1 MEPKSQPGLG
11 ALSRTPP
18 SKRKNA
24 SFPLGRLLSWGLT
37 ADARRLEARFDA
49 GCLELALGRYG
60 CLRVR
65 ATGSTSTEPDLADA
79 IVRGPLDELPLV
91 AEGVEGGVEIRPR
104 KPDGV
109 FAAEPWKQS
118 SVRLA
123 SRGDGT
129 FGVVFRAGAA
139 RLFEI
144 HLLDFGAHGESRA
157 ALVTGRGARYYGF
170 GEKTGPLEKSGMRF
184 SMRTRDFPVR
194 EGLDPLYAA
203 IPFFL
208 WSSPAHKS
216 GSGPPGV
223 RWYYGC
229 SIECFAPSRL
239 DVARSYDDRVIVE
252 TDGWGLDLTV
262 FLGPHPKAV
271 LHRYAKR
278 TGFSPL
284 PPLWSLGYHQSRWSY
299 DTQREVLE
307 IAAEFRRRRIPL
319 DAIHIDIDYMDGF
332 RVFTWDKKRFPD
344 PAAMVASLAKL
355 GVKAVCIVDP
365 GIKVDPNF
373 EVYRKAVEGGHL
385 CLDRTGKPFTMWV
398 WPRKAV
404 FCDFDSESARRF
416 WGSLHEGLL
425 DIGVSG
431 IWNDMNEPAGWRF
444 DVRVGRKVIL
454 PLLPQ
459 DTSDMF
465 QVHPIPG
472 YSPSPTIP
480 HEQVRNIYAYQQ
492 CRALVEYLERERP
505 DRRYF
510 VLTRSGYA
518 GIQRFAAMW
527 TGDIAS
533 RWSHLA
539 MSLRML
545 LGLSVSGVGF
555 CGADVG
561 GFVGRP
567 SPELFARWIQLGAF
581 YPFFRTHTQG
591 IWGRQEPWSFGPEV
605 EDIART
611 YIRLRMSLL
620 PQLYTLFDEYNR
632 TGVPPLRPLFVEH
645 PDDQHAATV
654 DDEALLGTGLLVA
667 PVMRKGARSRA
678 VYFPAG
684 EWVRLD
690 SRGLPDTSARTH
702 RILGPRKTEID
713 APLKSLPL
721 YAAAGSAFLWQPPVD
736 CVEDVLSDTP
746 PPLLLH
752 VIGHSGEWFGRVQR
766 AGAEERQEGEK
777 TEYGPFWYYEDDGV
791 SKQYAQGRYLRVPVR
806 VSHTVERDLR
816 ASNSSRDPRGIPSS
830 IGSMSIGVRVF
841 EGEGGFETRRLAWIA
856 VWLPP
861 DGELRR
867 IVCNGRARKPASLR
881 ADDFWTE
888 LTQGYRTT
896 DPDASSRVGPAGA
909 GRIGFDPE
917 AGVVLVPWKP
927 GRPLSI
933 EVELSLAQGR
943 RISRD

>member
-11 ALSRTPP
+11 AFSRTPP
-18 SKRKNA
+18 SKGKNA
-24 SFPLGRLLSWGLT
+24 SFALGRLLSWGLT
-37 ADARRLEARFDA
+37 NDARRFKARFDA
-49 GCLELALGRYG
+49 GCLELVLGRYG

-65 ATGSTSTEPDLADA
+65 ATGSSSPEPDLADA
-79 IVRGPLDELPLV
+79 IVRGPLEELPLT
-91 AEGVEGGVEIRPR
+91 AEAVEGGVEIRPR
-104 KPDGV
+104 EPEGV
-109 FAAEPWKQS
+109 FSAEPWRES

-129 FGVVFRAGAA
+129 LEIVFRAGAA

-144 HLLDFGAHGESRA
+144 HLLEFGAHGESRA
-157 ALVTGRGARYYGF
+157 ALVTGMGARYYGF

-184 SMRTRDFPVR
+184 CMRTRDFPVR

-229 SIECFAPSRL
+229 LIECFAPSRM
-239 DVARSYDDRVIVE
+239 DVARSYNDRVIVE
-252 TDGWGLDLTV
+252 TDGWGSDLTV

-271 LHRYAKR
+271 LHRYSTR
-278 TGFSPL
+278 TGFTPL

-299 DTQREVLE
+299 DTQAEVLE
-307 IAAEFRRRRIPL
+307 IASEFRRRRIPL

-344 PAAMVASLAKL
+344 PAAMMASLTKL

-365 GIKVDPNF
+365 GIKADPSF
-373 EVYRKAVEGGHL
+373 EVYRKVVEGAHL

-416 WGSLHEGLL
+416 WGSLHQDLL

-459 DTSDMF
+459 DTSNML
-465 QVHPIPG
+465 QVHPVPG
-472 YSPSPTIP
+472 HSRTTRVP

-539 MSLRML
+539 MSLQML

-567 SPELFARWIQLGAF
+567 SPELFARWIQLGSF

-620 PQLYTLFDEYNR
+620 PQFYTSFEEFSR

-645 PDDQHAATV
+645 PDDERAATV
-654 DDEALLGTGLLVA
+654 DDEALLGPGLLVA
-667 PVMRKGARSRA
+667 PIVRKGARSRA

-690 SRGLPDTSARTH
+690 SGGLPDTSARTQ
-702 RILGPRKTEID
+702 RILGPRKAEID
-713 APLKSLPL
+713 APLHSLPL

-736 CVEDVLSDTP
+736 CVEDVLSDVP
-746 PPLLLH
+746 PPLFMH
-752 VIGHSGEWFGRVQR
+752 VIGHSGEWFRHLYR
-766 AGAEERQEGEK
+766 AWPEEWQGVEK
-777 TEYGPFWYYEDDGV
+777 PEYGPFWYYEDDGV
-791 SKQYAQGRYLRVPVR
+791 SKQHTKGRYLRVPVR
-806 VSHTVERDLR
+806 VSHTVEEGVA
-816 ASNSSRDPRGIPSS
+816 ASNSSSDSTGGPRPIV
-830 IGSMSIGVRVF
+830 SMSIGVRADQ
-841 EGEGGFETRRLAWIA
+841 GDGTFETRRSAWMAI
-856 VWLPP
+856 WLPP

-867 IVCNGRARKPASLR
+867 IVCNGRARKPVSFN
-881 ADDFWTE
+881 ADKLWRE
-888 LTQGYRTT
+888 LTEGDRTMGLE
-896 DPDASSRVGPAGA
+896 SSAGGDLARVGRTA
-909 GRIGFDPE
+909 FDPK

-927 GRPLSI
+927 GRPLTVD
-933 EVELSLAQGR
+933 VELSFAQR
-943 RISRD
+943 RKVFGD